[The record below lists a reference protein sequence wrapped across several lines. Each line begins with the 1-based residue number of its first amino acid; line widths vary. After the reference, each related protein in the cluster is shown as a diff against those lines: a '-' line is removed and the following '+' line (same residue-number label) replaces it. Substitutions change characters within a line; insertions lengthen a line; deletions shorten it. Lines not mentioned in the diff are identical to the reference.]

1 VTPGMPVIEFRGV
14 SKSFVKHGGHLLLR
28 ERVAH
33 MLSNTKPERFFALRN
48 VSFQIQH
55 GESLAI
61 IGPNGAG
68 KSTLLS
74 VVAGLAAPD
83 EGSVQVNGR
92 IAALLELG
100 TGFHGDLTGRE
111 NVFLNAALLG
121 LTRKEATRVFDEI
134 VEFSG
139 IGDFIQEPLRTY
151 SSGMTMRLAFSV
163 AVNTNPDI
171 LIVDE
176 ILAVG
181 DHNFQAKCIDK
192 IHQFRRAGKSILAV
206 SHAQGMVE
214 ELCDHALWLDHGQ
227 AVMQG
232 RLGEVFDSYMGR
244 TRPALAQ

>member
-1 VTPGMPVIEFRGV
+1 MNVLEFRNV

-28 ERVAH
+28 QRIAQ
-33 MLSNTKPERFFALRN
+33 MLGNTKPERFFALKD
-48 VSFQIQH
+48 VSFQIKR
-55 GESLAI
+55 GESLAVV
-61 IGPNGAG
+61 GANGAG

-83 EGSVQVNGR
+83 AGSVEVIGR

-121 LTRKEATRVFDEI
+121 LTRKETKRAFDEI

-139 IGDFIQEPLRTY
+139 IGDFIDEPLRTY
-151 SSGMTMRLAFSV
+151 SSGMMLRLAFSV

-181 DHNFQAKCIDK
+181 DHTFQAKCVER
-192 IHQFRRAGKSILAV
+192 IHQFRNAGKTILAV
-206 SHAQGMVE
+206 SHSQGMVE
-214 ELCDHALWLDHGQ
+214 NLCDRALWLDHGQ

-232 RLGEVFDSYMGR
+232 RISEVIDSYMGR
-244 TRPALAQ
+244 TGAAVAQ

>member
-1 VTPGMPVIEFRGV
+1 MNVIEFRNV
-14 SKSFVKHGGHLLLR
+14 SKSFPKHGGHLLLR
-28 ERVAH
+28 ERITH
-33 MLSNTKPERFFALRN
+33 LLSNAKSERFFALRN

-55 GESLAI
+55 GESLAV

-83 EGSVQVNGR
+83 EGTVRVNGR

-121 LTRKEATRVFDEI
+121 LTRKEALRVYDAI

-139 IGDFIQEPLRTY
+139 IGDFIEEPLRTY

-181 DHNFQAKCIDK
+181 DHTFQAKCFDK

-214 ELCDHALWLDHGQ
+214 ELCDHAIWLDHGQ

-232 RLGEVFDSYMGR
+232 GIGEVFDSYMGR
-244 TRPALAQ
+244 SRPTLAN